1 VRERVRS
8 VVLWYNLG
16 MKKETLK
23 ELGKGSIAF
32 SNLIGGLS
40 IVNSFFGVAHNAP
53 VGITVFVIGYIV
65 VAGYV
70 TGAILINKGAD

>member
-1 VRERVRS
+1 V
-8 VVLWYNLG
+8 WYNDT

-23 ELGKGSIAF
+23 EIGKGLIAF
-32 SNLIGGLS
+32 SNLIGGFS
-40 IVNSFFGVAHNAP
+40 IINSLFGVTHNVP
-53 VGITVFVIGYIV
+53 VGVTAFLVIYTV